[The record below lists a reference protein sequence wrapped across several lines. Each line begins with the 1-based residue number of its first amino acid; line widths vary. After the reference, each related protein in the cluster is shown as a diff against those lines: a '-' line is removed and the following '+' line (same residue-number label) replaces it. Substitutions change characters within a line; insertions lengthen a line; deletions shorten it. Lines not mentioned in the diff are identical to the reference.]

1 MNSTRNKRLLACFLV
16 AVGLSTNIF
25 NNNEIASAVNINSE
39 DKFKKELK
47 VNIASDNYKRLDRYS
62 LSKLIEEINS
72 LANAPESLSG
82 LINERSKNLDEN
94 NLKKYYDIYNHL
106 VGILADIWNERRE
119 FYSNSILK
127 HFMGNNAI
135 FGEVFDEGSKIKNL
149 KYDKTFYDEEDL
161 RKLRKKFVEDL
172 AQMQNLVKKVNFIRG
187 GHDTVWEDKVVA
199 AISNLNDKLSNL
211 FDWFKVLGG
220 TNDDIKNYK
229 NYLKEYEKAY
239 NDKFKKI
246 DADLNK
252 KQVFDTSYINYNNKN
267 DKIDIKRKKVLE
279 RVLKIYCVKH
289 DGAYV
294 GDKWCEL
301 VIDKF
306 VYLKNLDRTKENIID
321 EDTEAK
327 IYCVFEKILDLFKFN
342 GKCFIIDENQDQRR
356 EYIAMVTS
364 GSPFQT
370 SKLEKSLLNA
380 MPSLT
385 RREKI
390 LLLDEILS
398 LHDFKKYL
406 VFLLATEVNNV
417 MKVMSANGN
426 SNIKT
431 ENENKNGNSNI
442 KTENENEDE
451 YDKLIKRHV
460 RNVSFQNNEQRYS
473 LNYSIPK
480 LK

>member
-1 MNSTRNKRLLACFLV
+1 MISL
-16 AVGLSTNIF
+16 
-25 NNNEIASAVNINSE
+25 IA
-39 DKFKKELK
+39 
-47 VNIASDNYKRLDRYS
+47 
-62 LSKLIEEINS
+62 
-72 LANAPESLSG
+72 
-82 LINERSKNLDEN
+82 
-94 NLKKYYDIYNHL
+94 
-106 VGILADIWNERRE
+106 
-119 FYSNSILK
+119 
-127 HFMGNNAI
+127 
-135 FGEVFDEGSKIKNL
+135 
-149 KYDKTFYDEEDL
+149 
-161 RKLRKKFVEDL
+161 
-172 AQMQNLVKKVNFIRG
+172 
-187 GHDTVWEDKVVA
+187 
-199 AISNLNDKLSNL
+199 
-211 FDWFKVLGG
+211 
-220 TNDDIKNYK
+220 NDDIKNYK
-229 NYLKEYEKAY
+229 NYLKEYKKAY
-239 NDKFKKI
+239 NDKFKEI

-252 KQVFDTSYINYNNKN
+252 KQVFNTGYINYNDKN
-267 DKIDIKRKKVLE
+267 DKIDNKRKKVLE

-327 IYCVFEKILDLFKFN
+327 IYCVFEKIMDLFKFSI
-342 GKCFIIDENQDQRR
+342 GRCFFDENQDQRR

-406 VFLLATEVNNV
+406 VFLLTTEVNNV

-460 RNVSFQNNEQRYS
+460 CDVRFQNNEQRYS